1 MNKQTHAKHPAHR
14 RKKTNKTML
23 YATVSILAVCVLALL
38 ILVLTSIHQ
47 ANGDYQAEVDRTPTP
62 TPTPVPTA
70 TPTPTP
76 DPTPIPTATPTPEP
90 TPEPTPVDLEYPYFI
105 ELDKGKQVVTI
116 YTIGETG
123 YYDLVVKQFICSS
136 GKKDKV
142 EDGMYRLGTK
152 YRWRKMGNGSYAQ
165 YANRISGPFLFHSCC
180 YYTQNAGQLKHHYY
194 DKLGRNVSSGCIRLT
209 AGDAYWMYVN
219 CPEGTPI
226 RVMNSG
232 ERDEALLASLKP
244 PKRTSNWDPTD
255 PDPKN
260 KYYVSPAPD
269 TTPDPTPALGVTPA
283 PTPAWTVHPE
293 LKAWGY

>member
-1 MNKQTHAKHPAHR
+1 
-14 RKKTNKTML
+14 
-23 YATVSILAVCVLALL
+23 
-38 ILVLTSIHQ
+38 
-47 ANGDYQAEVDRTPTP
+47 
-62 TPTPVPTA
+62 
-70 TPTPTP
+70 
-76 DPTPIPTATPTPEP
+76 
-90 TPEPTPVDLEYPYFI
+90 
-105 ELDKGKQVVTI
+105 
-116 YTIGETG
+116 
-123 YYDLVVKQFICSS
+123 
-136 GKKDKV
+136 
-142 EDGMYRLGTK
+142 MYRLGTK

-180 YYTQNAGQLKHHYY
+180 YYTQNAGKIKHHYY
-194 DKLGRNVSSGCIRLT
+194 DKLGQNVSSGCIRLT

>member
-1 MNKQTHAKHPAHR
+1 M
-14 RKKTNKTML
+14 KKILKL
-23 YATVSILAVCVLALL
+23 ICFLLLCGILAITIKLRLDSPEMPVQ
-38 ILVLTSIHQ
+38 S
-47 ANGDYQAEVDRTPTP
+47 AEPVIAPLDVSPTPTPSPTPEPTPTP

-194 DKLGRNVSSGCIRLT
+194 DKLGQNVSSGCIRLT

-232 ERDEALLASLKP
+232 ERAGFYGRLQELCFGGITIDEGG
-244 PKRTSNWDPTD
+244 R
-255 PDPKN
+255 
-260 KYYVSPAPD
+260 V
-269 TTPDPTPALGVTPA
+269 
-283 PTPAWTVHPE
+283 PE
-293 LKAWGY
+293 